1 MIVRSIMS
9 WSIYEPESCV
19 KNNRERCL
27 GLGQMGL
34 FGHLAVARTLLFRQG
49 SMRLISAGVMAANT
63 SWNTMNTGWGT
74 AGPCCSPCL
83 TKKNRPFH
91 HVD

>member
-34 FGHLAVARTLLFRQG
+34 FGHLAVAQNPTF
-49 SMRLISAGVMAANT
+49 
-63 SWNTMNTGWGT
+63 
-74 AGPCCSPCL
+74 
-83 TKKNRPFH
+83 
-91 HVD
+91 